1 MISNHKRLGLLFA
14 AAVTVVVAAGCNETL
29 RQFIVPVP
37 KPTGDPGA
45 LSHAVIL
52 STNPAPSS
60 DGSTLHIDV
69 SGDTV
74 VGVVPTGPNP
84 VFLGKTPGRVFVING
99 DDTITSYIALSPTG
113 SAFSTITLP
122 TGPPNPATT
131 PVFGGTT
138 STGNFYVTNRG
149 SDNTS
154 VVSSAALAQT
164 ESIPLPATSHQPVA
178 IAGNVANSKMY
189 IVNNATNDVTVV
201 STTDNTII
209 KQSIPVG
216 LHPIWGVMA
225 TNGVQVF
232 IVNQGDPGATPP
244 VPGSVSVIDTTL
256 DIVIPCTPGSS
267 GCTMTG
273 AITVGT
279 TATSS
284 PNFAF
289 YDSERQRLFVSN
301 SGENTVSVI
310 KADGIDLGAV
320 PQVLPGLLKNITVS
334 GAPLSVTALADGSRA
349 YAALA
354 NCAVGLGIMPVNH
367 TTLVGKLA
375 AGDCAGSQ
383 VSVIDT
389 NALLETKTIPVGK
402 GAVSIDAAADGSRVY
417 VVGAQAGNVSII
429 RTSTDSVNT
438 TFAAPQRDLSCTSSC
453 PLQTPFM
460 VRVFP

>member
-1 MISNHKRLGLLFA
+1 MISNHKRIGLLFA
-14 AAVTVVVAAGCNETL
+14 AALTVVVAAGCNETL

-60 DGSTLHIDV
+60 NGSTLHIDV
-69 SGDTV
+69 SGDTIA
-74 VGVVPTGPNP
+74 GVVPTGPNP

-99 DDTITSYIALSPTG
+99 DDTITSYIALSPTV
-113 SAFSTITLP
+113 SPFSTITLP

-138 STGNFYVTNRG
+138 SIGNFYVTNRG

-154 VVSSAALAQT
+154 VVSTTALAQT

-178 IAGNVANSKMY
+178 IAGNLANSKMY
-189 IVNNATNDVTVV
+189 IVNNGSNDVTVV
-201 STTDNTII
+201 STTDNTILKTI
-209 KQSIPVG
+209 QVG
-216 LHPIWGVMA
+216 SHPIWGVMA
-225 TNGVQVF
+225 QNGVQVF
-232 IVNQGDPGATPP
+232 IVNQGDGTAAN
-244 VPGSVSVIDTTL
+244 PGSVSVIDTNL
-256 DIVIPCTPGSS
+256 DIVIPCTPGPS
-267 GCTMTG
+267 CNPTTG
-273 AITVGT
+273 VISVGNAP
-279 TATSS
+279 ATSA

-289 YDSERQRLFVSN
+289 YDPKIQRLYVSN
-301 SGENTVSVI
+301 TGENTVSVI

-320 PQVLPGLLKNITVS
+320 PQVLPGLLANILVS
-334 GAPLSVTALADGSRA
+334 SAPTSVVALSDSTRA
-349 YAALA
+349 YAALGGCPA
-354 NCAVGLGIMPVNH
+354 GTNH
-367 TTLVGKLA
+367 TNITTNL
-375 AGDCAGSQ
+375 GSCNGNQ
-383 VSVIDT
+383 VSVIDVIG
-389 NALLETKTIPVGK
+389 LRQIKTIPVGA

-417 VVGAQAGNVSII
+417 VVGALAGNVSII

-453 PLQTPFM
+453 PLQSPFM